1 MKRTLA
7 FLLIAEIVLSGRGA
21 GASEPLDLFD
31 SEQSAIAHCGDDTV
45 VWLDVPSNRYSYK
58 DEPGYGANKEGGYT
72 CKRDAD
78 RAGNHPA
85 TTERGG

>member
-7 FLLIAEIVLSGRGA
+7 ALLVAEIVLLERGA
-21 GASEPLDLFD
+21 RASEPLNLFE
-31 SEQSAIAHCGDDTV
+31 SEQSAIAHCGSDTV

-58 DEPGYGANKEGGYT
+58 GEPSYGANKDGGYT

-78 RAGNHPA
+78 RAGNRA
-85 TTERGG
+85 GAAGSG

>member
-7 FLLIAEIVLSGRGA
+7 SLVIAETVLLGRGA
-21 GASEPLDLFD
+21 SASEPLDLYD
-31 SEQSAIAHCGDDTV
+31 SEQSAIAHCGDDIV

-78 RAGNHPA
+78 RSGNHPA
-85 TTERGG
+85 PEAR